1 MDLFFFPDEF
11 FFDATT
17 CVFTAKL
24 LHIVCSATAKDAQ
37 KFCSGRLLKTNIYY

>member
-1 MDLFFFPDEF
+1 MS
-11 FFDATT
+11 FFDATI

-37 KFCSGRLLKTNIYY
+37 KFCSGRLLKTNNILLG